1 MKILV
6 VAGGIVL
13 GGVSRVVSLLT
24 QEWQKE
30 HEVSISLF
38 RDDSNLAYPVG
49 GTVIQ
54 KDIPLKGS
62 QVSRVYFLYRL
73 LKKQEFDKIIS
84 FSEDANYPL
93 ILAARLAKVSHKVT
107 LSIHNSVDTFSV
119 KSLKRMT
126 RFYPWANT
134 IFAVSNA
141 VKTSLVQQGLPVNKV
156 KAVLNPLDIKL
167 IDQLVL
173 EPCTTRLKA
182 SRFHLV
188 SLGRL
193 HPHKGFDLLIDSF
206 FQLSKHHKNL
216 HLSIIGEGGE
226 KEGLLEKINQYGL
239 TEQITLLGQMSNP
252 FPVLAQA
259 DVFVLPSRLEGW
271 GLALTEAMYLGLPAV
286 AYDCESNGPQEIIC
300 HDQNGLL
307 AKSFETIDLANQIE
321 RLIENDALREQL
333 GAAGK
338 ATVTHFN
345 VEDVAKA
352 WLK

>member
-30 HEVSISLF
+30 HEVFISLF
-38 RDDSNLAYPVG
+38 RNDSNLAYPVG

-54 KDIPLKGS
+54 KDIPLKGC
-62 QVSRVYFLYRL
+62 QISRVYFLYRL

-119 KSLKRMT
+119 KSLKRMA

-134 IFAVSNA
+134 IFTVSNA
-141 VKTSLVQQGLPVNKV
+141 VKAGVVQRGLPVNKV

-182 SRFHLV
+182 SRFHV
-188 SLGRL
+188 ISLGRL
-193 HPHKGFDLLIDSF
+193 HPHKGVDLLIEAF
-206 FQLSKHHKNL
+206 FQVSKHHKNL
-216 HLSIIGEGGE
+216 HLSIIGGGGE
-226 KEGLLEKINQYGL
+226 KQYLLEKISQYGL
-239 TEQITLLGQMSNP
+239 SEQVTLLGELSNP

-259 DVFVLPSRLEGW
+259 DVFVLPSRREGW
-271 GLALTEAMYLGLPAV
+271 GLALTEAMYLGLPVV
-286 AYDCESNGPQEIIC
+286 AFDCKQNGPQEIIS
-300 HDQNGLL
+300 HEKNGLL
-307 AKSFETIDLANQIE
+307 AKSFEITDLANQIE
-321 RLIENDALREQL
+321 RLIESDVLREQL
-333 GAAGK
+333 AISGK
-338 ATVTHFN
+338 ATVTKFN
-345 VEDVAKA
+345 VEDVAKS